1 MRPML
6 DLPYRFVRDGAA
18 FRAKGR
24 AVVEVIGAIILV
36 VAIILAGVLAV
47 VVTRWALHMNDGE

>member
-1 MRPML
+1 ML

-36 VAIILAGVLAV
+36 VAIILAAVLAV
-47 VVTRWALHMNDGE
+47 IVTRWALHMNE